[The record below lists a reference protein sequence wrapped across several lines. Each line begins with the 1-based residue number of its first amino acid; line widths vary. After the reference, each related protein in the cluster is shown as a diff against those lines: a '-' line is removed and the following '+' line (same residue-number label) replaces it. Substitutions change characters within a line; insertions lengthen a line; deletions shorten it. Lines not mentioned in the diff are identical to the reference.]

1 MNTKDRDAEFSRMSN
16 CIEKFCSEKGYQDLI
31 ITLRNLSE
39 GFIHQELL
47 IYNPESKFSW
57 EWQSDWDE
65 GQEFEFIGLTP
76 VDEVST
82 KYIHK
87 KYSDELFDDS
97 ISEWCLG
104 QVESLTVLPTLYC
117 EKCGGETINR
127 TPHCP
132 YCGRN
137 MTNASFESRRIF
149 K

>member
-1 MNTKDRDAEFSRMSN
+1 MNTKDRDIEFSRMSN

-31 ITLRNLSE
+31 ITLRNLDE
-39 GFIHQELL
+39 GFMHQELL
-47 IYNPESKFSW
+47 IYKPESKFSW
-57 EWQSDWDE
+57 EWQTDWDE

-82 KYIHK
+82 KYIYN
-87 KYSDELFDDS
+87 KYSEEFFDNF
-97 ISEWCLG
+97 ISEWHLSRLG
-104 QVESLTVLPTLYC
+104 RTTALPILYC

-137 MTNASFESRRIF
+137 MINASFKSRRIF